1 MKHDEII
8 AALAAVAEETKE
20 PASNDAEESKSKP
33 TANSMQDKMRSR
45 VKIDTGDE
53 EEKKAAS

>member
-1 MKHDEII
+1 M
-8 AALAAVAEETKE
+8 AAFAAAAEETKE
-20 PASNDAEESKSKP
+20 PAYNGAEESKSQPK
-33 TANSMQDKMRSR
+33 ANSMQDKMRSR